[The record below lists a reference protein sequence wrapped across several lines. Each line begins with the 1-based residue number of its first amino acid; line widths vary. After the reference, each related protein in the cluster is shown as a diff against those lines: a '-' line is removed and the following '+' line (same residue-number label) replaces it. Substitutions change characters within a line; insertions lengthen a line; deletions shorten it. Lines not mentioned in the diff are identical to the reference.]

1 MGLQRS
7 IESNARKPV
16 TRGQKAVAACSGAV
30 LTSLTM
36 TPFDVVKTRLQT
48 QAAVEPLFVPSN
60 RLSPIGPP
68 ASPLPG
74 PSSRPAT
81 GPGISALRSA
91 PSNPATCCHATF
103 FTSNGDAA
111 LTCVHDPR
119 VVVGP
124 SRGGAGSSSVT
135 MRPSKHPSTGTDL
148 VHNHSRS
155 VRSTAQTAR
164 YARGASSNAA
174 IAQHARN
181 SATICAFPDRV
192 EAVKQL
198 EHSAG
203 DRRLTGLADGMIKI
217 WRLEGARGLWRGL
230 SPTLLMT
237 VPSQVTYMTCYDA
250 LRDKF
255 LSLESRNVAAADLNA
270 NPLAAVTLHSLGSSL
285 IAGALARSISA
296 TLVTPL
302 ELVRTRLQATTTS
315 KTSNLSALVR
325 SLRGEVTSEGPLVLW
340 RGLTATLWRDVPF
353 SAIYFMGYE
362 GLKRVLTG
370 GGLGEGNAKDNSH
383 EFVVAFVAG
392 ATSGTAAAV
401 VTHPFD
407 LLKTRLQASESRS
420 EGEASQSQ
428 RLSNTLGPAGR
439 ASTRASSSR
448 QGTLAAIRNI
458 VAQEGTSGLWKGLT
472 PRIAKVAP
480 ACGIMIASFEV
491 VGRALAEADL

>member
-1 MGLQRS
+1 MATTITSAHVLNETANGQHAAESSAMGLQRS
-7 IESNARKPV
+7 IESSARKPV

-74 PSSRPAT
+74 PSSRLAT
-81 GPGISALRSA
+81 GPSISALRSA

-148 VHNHSRS
+148 VHNNSRS
-155 VRSTAQTAR
+155 VRSTGQTAR
-164 YARGASSNAA
+164 YARGASSNAG

-181 SATICAFPDRV
+181 SATICAFPDRG
-192 EAVKQL
+192 EAVRQL

-237 VPSQVTYMTCYDA
+237 VP
-250 LRDKF
+250 
-255 LSLESRNVAAADLNA
+255 
-270 NPLAAVTLHSLGSSL
+270 
-285 IAGALARSISA
+285 
-296 TLVTPL
+296 
-302 ELVRTRLQATTTS
+302 
-315 KTSNLSALVR
+315 
-325 SLRGEVTSEGPLVLW
+325 
-340 RGLTATLWRDVPF
+340 
-353 SAIYFMGYE
+353 
-362 GLKRVLTG
+362 
-370 GGLGEGNAKDNSH
+370 
-383 EFVVAFVAG
+383 
-392 ATSGTAAAV
+392 
-401 VTHPFD
+401 
-407 LLKTRLQASESRS
+407 
-420 EGEASQSQ
+420 
-428 RLSNTLGPAGR
+428 
-439 ASTRASSSR
+439 
-448 QGTLAAIRNI
+448 
-458 VAQEGTSGLWKGLT
+458 AQ
-472 PRIAKVAP
+472 I
-480 ACGIMIASFEV
+480 
-491 VGRALAEADL
+491 